1 MLLPFL
7 VALII
12 NRSSEIFELISSR
25 YLPLAR
31 FTTSIEA
38 TGASSVPSFS
48 TTVGVEVRVGVGVG
62 VGEEVATLVADVVG
76 VGVGVGEEVATLVA
90 DVVGVGVGVGVDTAT
105 GVAVLQPGR

>member
-62 VGEEVATLVADVVG
+62 EEVATLVADVVG

-90 DVVGVGVGVGVDTAT
+90 DVVGVGVGVGV
-105 GVAVLQPGR
+105 GVDAFAGAV